1 MKVIFTPTFLI
12 ASLIASS
19 AVTSAAESAPG
30 WKPVPDKMMTTWGSD
45 VTPENAWREYPRPQ
59 FERANWQ
66 NLNGLWDYAITAKG
80 AAKPAEWQGKILV
93 PFAIES
99 ALSGVGKLLTPEQT
113 LWYRQTISLTSK
125 PGRRILLNFGAVDYQ
140 STVWMNGQQIGAHT
154 GGNTPFSFDVTDA
167 LKPGSNEIIVRIED
181 ATEGFQLRGKQTFSP
196 SGIYYTR
203 VSGIWQTVWLE
214 EVPDRYIAEIKLQT
228 AIKPASITITP
239 QFKGTLRPGEK
250 MRVSSSFKGQKVA
263 STEGTGE
270 VKINLPDAK
279 LWSPASP
286 NLYDLSLELLDPQGV
301 VIDSVK
307 SYAGIREVGQKRDAN
322 GNLKFTLNGEEIFH
336 WGPLDQGW
344 WPDGLLTP
352 PSDAAMRSDVDF
364 LKQAGFNMIR
374 KHIKVEPLRYY
385 HYCDRVGILL
395 WQDQVSGGPSPRWN
409 LMSPEPADAI
419 WPDANHSQWMTELK
433 TMMDTLHNVPSIVV
447 WTPFNEAWGQHRSME
462 VGKWTVAYDPSRL
475 VNIASGGNFWPV
487 GHIADHHNYP
497 HPDFPL
503 KDPRFNDYIKV
514 VGEFGGHGFP
524 VEGHLWNPGKSN
536 WGYGGLPKDKE
547 EYLARY
553 EKSLAKLAELKAGG
567 IAAGV
572 YTQTTDVEGEI
583 NGLITY
589 DRKVVKIPAS
599 RLAEIHQQ
607 LGPEIKH

>member
-1 MKVIFTPTFLI
+1 
-12 ASLIASS
+12 
-19 AVTSAAESAPG
+19 
-30 WKPVPDKMMTTWGSD
+30 
-45 VTPENAWREYPRPQ
+45 
-59 FERANWQ
+59 
-66 NLNGLWDYAITAKG
+66 
-80 AAKPAEWQGKILV
+80 
-93 PFAIES
+93 
-99 ALSGVGKLLTPEQT
+99 
-113 LWYRQTISLTSK
+113 
-125 PGRRILLNFGAVDYQ
+125 
-140 STVWMNGQQIGAHT
+140 
-154 GGNTPFSFDVTDA
+154 
-167 LKPGSNEIIVRIED
+167 
-181 ATEGFQLRGKQTFSP
+181 
-196 SGIYYTR
+196 
-203 VSGIWQTVWLE
+203 
-214 EVPDRYIAEIKLQT
+214 
-228 AIKPASITITP
+228 
-239 QFKGTLRPGEK
+239 
-250 MRVSSSFKGQKVA
+250 
-263 STEGTGE
+263 
-270 VKINLPDAK
+270 
-279 LWSPASP
+279 
-286 NLYDLSLELLDPQGV
+286 
-301 VIDSVK
+301 
-307 SYAGIREVGQKRDAN
+307 
-322 GNLKFTLNGEEIFH
+322 
-336 WGPLDQGW
+336 
-344 WPDGLLTP
+344 
-352 PSDAAMRSDVDF
+352 
-364 LKQAGFNMIR
+364 
-374 KHIKVEPLRYY
+374 
-385 HYCDRVGILL
+385 
-395 WQDQVSGGPSPRWN
+395 
-409 LMSPEPADAI
+409 MSPEPADAI